1 MRILLVDDE
10 QSILQLLGRYLTK
23 AGHVVI
29 DADSYRSAM
38 SLLEPGLGHL
48 DAAVI
53 DLALPDGSGEDIA
66 RALLALDPTVLT
78 IIATG
83 YAYEP
88 PAELLGRL
96 KVLQKPYVPSALVA
110 LLNSY

>member
-10 QSILQLLGRYLTK
+10 HSLLQLLGRYLTG

-29 DADSYRSAM
+29 DADSFRSAM
-38 SLLEPGLGHL
+38 ILLERGPGHL

-66 RALLALDPTVLT
+66 RALLALDPTVRT
-78 IIATG
+78 IIASG

-88 PAELLGRL
+88 PRDLQGRL
-96 KVLQKPYVPSALVA
+96 TVLQKPYLPRALVA
-110 LLNSY
+110 LLLL